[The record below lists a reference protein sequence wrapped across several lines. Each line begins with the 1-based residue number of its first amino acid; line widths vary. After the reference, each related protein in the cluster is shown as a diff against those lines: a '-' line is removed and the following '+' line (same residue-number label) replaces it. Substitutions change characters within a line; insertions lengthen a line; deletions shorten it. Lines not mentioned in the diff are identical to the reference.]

1 MTVLGNITSAVRV
14 PRAEPPVDA
23 VKADHRHAERNYF
36 GTRVRD
42 WSLYSGI
49 GGALFG
55 VTMGGIGA
63 SMALGALTE
72 GLPAGVTRASRI
84 PLALKHLGGWTLGGI
99 VAGAAA
105 GAAIA
110 GAYGLLM
117 SGNERFH
124 L

>member
-1 MTVLGNITSAVRV
+1 M
-14 PRAEPPVDA
+14 PPAEQPVEA
-23 VKADHRHAERNYF
+23 RKADHSRAERNYF
-36 GTRVRD
+36 GERVRD

-84 PLALKHLGGWTLGGI
+84 PLALKHLGGWTIGGI

-124 L
+124 M